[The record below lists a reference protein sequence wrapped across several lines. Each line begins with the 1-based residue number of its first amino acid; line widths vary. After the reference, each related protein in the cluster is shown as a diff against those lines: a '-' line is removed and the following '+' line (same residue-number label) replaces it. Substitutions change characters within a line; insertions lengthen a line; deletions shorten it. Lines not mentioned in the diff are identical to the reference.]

1 MKKIS
6 TKSKVTIDK
15 LAIMVAKGFE
25 SVDNKLSRFENAFTA
40 LSNRVDGLHED
51 VVHIKTTLGP
61 LAKIR

>member
-1 MKKIS
+1 
-6 TKSKVTIDK
+6 
-15 LAIMVAKGFE
+15 MVAKGFE
-25 SVDNKLSRFENAFTA
+25 SVDNKLSRFENAFTS